1 MKKALI
7 AMSGGVDS
15 SVAALLVKEMG
26 IDAVGCT
33 MRLYDAE
40 DVGTGPE
47 PDGRTCCSLEDAEDA
62 GAVARRLGIPFYV
75 FNFTSEFR
83 EKVMDPFVRAYLSG
97 VTPNPCI
104 ECNRHLKFAKL
115 LERAE
120 ILGCDYVVTGHYARI
135 EERDGRMHLLKAKEP
150 EKDQSYVLYQMDQN
164 TLRHTLFPLGG
175 LSKEET
181 RRIAGEHGFR
191 NAGKPDSQD
200 ICFVPDG
207 DYARV
212 VEALS
217 GIPAE
222 PGDFVRADGT
232 KLGRHKGLI
241 RYTVGQRRGLGVAGP
256 APYYVIRIDPGKNE
270 VVLGF
275 REELYSS
282 EARLSAVNWI
292 AGETPR
298 EPVRCGV
305 RIRYH
310 HPEEAATVFPGEGD
324 TARVVFDEPQRAVTP
339 GQAAVFYA
347 GEEVLGGGVI
357 LPSAAED
364 GKGEDR
370 T

>member
-15 SVAALLVKEMG
+15 SVAALLVKESG
-26 IDAVGCT
+26 IEAVGCT

-40 DVGTGPE
+40 EIAGLPE
-47 PDGRTCCSLEDAEDA
+47 PGARTCCSLEDTEDA
-62 GAVARRLGIPFYV
+62 GAVARRLGIPYHV
-75 FNFTSEFR
+75 FNFKSEFR
-83 EKVMDPFVRAYLSG
+83 EKVMVPFARAYLSG
-97 VTPNPCI
+97 STPNPCI

-120 ILGCDYVVTGHYARI
+120 ILGCGCVVTGHYARI
-135 EERDGRMHLLKAKEP
+135 DEKDGRMRLLKAKEP
-150 EKDQSYVLYQMDQN
+150 EKDQSYVLYQMDQYA
-164 TLRHTLFPLGG
+164 LRHTLFPLGE

-181 RRIAGEHGFR
+181 RRIAEEHGFL
-191 NAGKPDSQD
+191 NARKPDSQD

-217 GIPAE
+217 GVRSE
-222 PGDFVRADGT
+222 PGDFVLADGT
-232 KLGRHKGLI
+232 KLGRHKGVI
-241 RYTVGQRRGLGVAGP
+241 HYTVGQRRGLGIAGP
-256 APYYVIRIDPGKNE
+256 APYYVIRIDPAENR

-282 EARLSAVNWI
+282 EARLAGVNWI
-292 AGETPR
+292 AGNAPGG
-298 EPVRCGV
+298 PCRCGV

-310 HPEEAATVFPGEGD
+310 HPEEPATVFPGEGD

-339 GQAAVFYA
+339 GQAAVFYE

-357 LPSAAED
+357 LPP
-364 GKGEDR
+364 GGEGTGGDR
-370 T
+370 I

>member
-1 MKKALI
+1 MKKVLI

-15 SVAALLVKEMG
+15 SVAALLVREMG
-26 IDAVGCT
+26 IEAVGCT

-40 DVGTGPE
+40 EAEGDRG
-47 PDGRTCCSLEDAEDA
+47 DSRKTCCSLEDTEDA
-62 GAVARRLGIPFYV
+62 GAVARRLGIPYHV
-75 FNFTSEFR
+75 FNFTEEFR
-83 EKVMDPFVRAYLSG
+83 EKVMLPFVRAYLSG

-104 ECNRHLKFAKL
+104 ECNRHLKFSKL

-120 ILGCDYVVTGHYARI
+120 ILGCDGIATGHYARI
-135 EERDGRMHLLKAKEP
+135 EERDGRMHPLKAKEP

-164 TLRHTLFPLGG
+164 ALRHTVFPLGG

-191 NAGKPDSQD
+191 NAHKPDSQD

-212 VEALS
+212 VEILS
-217 GIPAE
+217 GVPSE
-222 PGDFVRADGT
+222 PGDFVLSDGT
-232 KLGRHKGLI
+232 RIGRHKGVI
-241 RYTVGQRRGLGVAGP
+241 HYTVGQRRGLGIAGP

-275 REELYSS
+275 REELFRK
-282 EARLSAVNWI
+282 EAELGDVNWI
-292 AGETPR
+292 AGEAPP
-298 EPVRCGV
+298 EPCRCGV

-310 HPEEAATVFPGEGD
+310 HPEEEATVYPGENR

-339 GQAAVFYA
+339 GQAAVFYR
-347 GEEVLGGGVI
+347 GDEVLGGGVI
-357 LPSAAED
+357 LPPEERE
-364 GKGEDR
+364 GKGGDR